1 MDGANRTVL
10 SKEKKMDI
18 RVSGHQVETGE
29 ALKTHVQDRLQGI
42 ADKYFSRAIS
52 AEVTFG
58 KGPHDVGFKCDIVA
72 HVMKGLVLKGRHD
85 AHDAHPAF
93 DGAAEKIEK
102 QLRRYVRRLRDHNAS
117 AAVEMAES
125 IGYDNAGY
133 TLFAEPVDS
142 EEEAGDAPLI
152 VAETRV
158 DVPDASVGDAVMML
172 DLRNTAAL
180 LFRNSGTGAYNMVY
194 RRGDGTIGWVE
205 PQRAS
210 AGQAS

>member
-1 MDGANRTVL
+1 
-10 SKEKKMDI
+10 MDI
-18 RVSGHQVETGE
+18 RVSGHQVETGD
-29 ALKTHVQDRLQGI
+29 ALKAHVTDRLQGI

-72 HVMKGLVLKGRHD
+72 HVMKGLVLKGRHEAYE
-85 AHDAHPAF
+85 AHLAF

-117 AAVEMAES
+117 AAVELAEAN
-125 IGYDNAGY
+125 GYDNAGY
-133 TLFAEPVDS
+133 TLFAESTS

-205 PQRAS
+205 PQRAGERVS
-210 AGQAS
+210 AGAVS